1 MHQRSKT
8 NMLSKLKFDGKVL
21 SSIVTGKK
29 RFSLKYLY
37 EYELRHITITLI
49 KGHFI
54 MPKFRK
60 AVKGANFDFFSFKK
74 DDSLIPKEIKE
85 IIEPSRHQ
93 LAISEKEIDHKKC
106 K

>member
-1 MHQRSKT
+1 
-8 NMLSKLKFDGKVL
+8 MLSKLKFDGKVL

-49 KGHFI
+49 KGNFI